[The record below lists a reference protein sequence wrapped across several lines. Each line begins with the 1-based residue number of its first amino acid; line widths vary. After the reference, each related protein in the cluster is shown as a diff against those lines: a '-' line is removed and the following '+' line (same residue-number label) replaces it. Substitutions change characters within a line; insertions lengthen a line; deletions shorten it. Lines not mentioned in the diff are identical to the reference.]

1 MKKAVIVGALPL
13 EDYSFL
19 KERKADLY
27 VACDGGY
34 KGFLEEGIEPDLFV
48 GDFDTLEKDSIH
60 APKKMIT
67 LPVKKDDTDV
77 FYAVKELLS
86 LGYDTFE
93 FYGCLGGKIDHTF
106 ANIQVL
112 AYLLKNN
119 AKGYLFSENNQ
130 IVVHMIRNS
139 CIRFKPLKCGFL
151 SVFSYNG
158 VSRGVDIENFMYT
171 LKDAELSSDVPL
183 GISNQFIS
191 KEGRI
196 SVQDG
201 TLLLVVPKD
210 SYYESRT

>member
-1 MKKAVIVGALPL
+1 MKKAVIVGALQL
-13 EDYSFL
+13 NDYSFL
-19 KERKADLY
+19 KESNADCF

-34 KGFLEEGIEPDLFV
+34 KGFLKMKMEPDLFV
-48 GDFDTLEKDSIH
+48 GDFDTLDKDSISH
-60 APKKMIT
+60 PKKMII
-67 LPVKKDDTDV
+67 LPVMKDDTDV
-77 FYAVKELLS
+77 LYAVKELLS
-86 LGYDTFE
+86 KGYDTFE
-93 FYGCLGGKIDHTF
+93 FYGCLGGKIEHTI

-112 AYLLKNN
+112 AYLVKNN

-130 IVVHMIRNS
+130 IVVHMIHNS
-139 CIRFKPLKCGFL
+139 CIRFKPLKSGFL

-158 VSRGVDIENFMYT
+158 LSKGVDIENFMYT

-196 SVQDG
+196 CVQDG

-210 SYYESRT
+210 SYYE